1 MAAQLPAG
9 QRLDI
14 GLSVEVHAREA
25 RGVTAALVRPS
36 RSLTRRGLEVLPTAA
51 VWALITAPAWGAL
64 VAPAAL
70 GGFLILFSIYWLWKS
85 LCFAA
90 GVLIGFWRLH
100 CAQAH
105 DWLAEARGLP

>member
-9 QRLDI
+9 QRREI
-14 GLSVEVHAREA
+14 GLSVEVHPREA

-36 RSLTRRGLEVLPTAA
+36 RSLTRRSLEVLPTAA

-70 GGFLILFSIYWLWKS
+70 GVFLILFSVYWLWKS
-85 LCFAA
+85 LCFAGGA
-90 GVLIGFWRLH
+90 LVGFWRLH
-100 CAQAH
+100 PAPQR
-105 DWLAEARGLP
+105 DWLGPAA